1 MRYLIPSIFTLLI
14 LLSGQAFSTYEKAEL
29 ERVIDGDTIETES
42 DTIRFLG
49 VDTPELS
56 TDNRPQE
63 YGLEN
68 SSENRECLNRYAEEA
83 SEFVQNSTGEN
94 ITLLYDHRS
103 DERGTYGR
111 RLAYVHEDG
120 DLNRKLLVE
129 GLAKVYPSS
138 FSRWNEFYFWQY
150 VAKKNSRGLWS
161 CSG

>member
-1 MRYLIPSIFTLLI
+1 MKYLIPAILTLLV

-42 DTIRFLG
+42 DTVRFLG

-56 TDNRPQE
+56 TSNRPEE
-63 YGLEN
+63 YGMRN
-68 SSENRECLNRYAEEA
+68 STGNVECLDRYAEEA
-83 SEFVQNSTGEN
+83 SKFVESSTGEN
-94 ITLLYDHRS
+94 ITLLYDRRS
-103 DERGTYGR
+103 DKRGTYGR
-111 RLAYVHEDG
+111 RLAYFQGDG
-120 DLNRKLLVE
+120 DVTRKLMVK

-138 FSRWNEFYFWQY
+138 FSRTNEFYFWQY